1 MGKEARQKSK
11 HHVELC
17 LLMIWE
23 NNGNLQYE
31 TACEILRL
39 LPGLQTVNIYLGLGR
54 PRDWLKASLVYISN
68 DPYSLEIEE
77 EYEEQIKKI
86 AGIFRGLKECLILRS

>member
-1 MGKEARQKSK
+1 MP
-11 HHVELC
+11 VDDL
-17 LLMIWE
+17 E
-23 NNGNLQYE
+23 NNGSLQYE

-39 LPGLQTVNIYLGLGR
+39 ELPVLQTVHISLGLSR

-77 EYEEQIKKI
+77 EHEE
-86 AGIFRGLKECLILRS
+86 